1 MTDDPTTMIVEFE
14 VNSETTTTDEWLN
27 ERVIRAEDARGGE
40 PDTPAY
46 AAALNSE
53 SKTSVMVFER
63 YAQGNESLS
72 KHLEREAHKPLHSRV
87 GENSTTK
94 RQVMSTRFSDVTD
107 YGWWSRKD
115 LRDRMNEPNV
125 ILTILGMQFETAE
138 QRDQFI
144 DLS

>member
-1 MTDDPTTMIVEFE
+1 
-14 VNSETTTTDEWLN
+14 
-27 ERVIRAEDARGGE
+27 
-40 PDTPAY
+40 
-46 AAALNSE
+46 
-53 SKTSVMVFER
+53 MVFER
-63 YAQGNESLS
+63 YAPGNESLS
-72 KHLEREAHKPLHSRV
+72 KHSEREAHKRLHSRM

-115 LRDRMNEPNV
+115 LRDLMNEPNV
-125 ILTILGMQFETAE
+125 ILTILGMRFETAE